1 MEEIMGRE
9 YVFNKIAK
17 TVYPRVL
24 EIVKE
29 IKNLKVSYSG
39 LFKHVTDEYFEK
51 YNDSWTIINGNS
63 IDTNELKFFQCM
75 IFQALKDCGFDYHDI
90 QFADDTEDSELKN
103 QTITYRKHR
112 LLGDYKHWIN
122 NPCNVDDYRLPGYGM
137 DWRGRLY
144 PQDNIYDFQSFKA
157 LRAMGDRFDSVEYD
171 MRASGIRILGCL
183 LRDSGLVLDLIDP
196 AKGDIYHNKQVS
208 FKDGESIKKGLMEY
222 IYGFGRDEFGQYIRD
237 DMRERPYTL
246 NDIQIPG
253 DWKAVDDLQN
263 QIISEFNKDDKEI
276 YYKLPDGF
284 IVDFKKYHKI
294 TINLNENWCRN
305 GLYASEYKIPEL
317 EKDER
322 NIYSIA
328 VDGFDRTKN
337 GWWMKGVVACII
349 HAWDAWLLR
358 EVYREFHD
366 NFKGS
371 IHDCYIL
378 KDISFDRINS
388 FVSNKLAWI
397 YKNADVL
404 MNEINNTFGIHI
416 EPKEFNED
424 IYQKIQDSESVK
436 IENQGITGKVNS
448 QTYFEYEQ
456 AFSQFFEGYDW
467 LIRTRM
473 IPDDIYTK
481 FLDAY
486 KRLECPNTLVDEY
499 IKNKTVTKR

>member
-1 MEEIMGRE
+1 MGRE
-9 YVFNKIAK
+9 YVYNKAAK
-17 TVYPRVL
+17 TAYPRVL
-24 EIVKE
+24 SIVQE

-39 LFKHVTDEYFEK
+39 LFKYITDEYFTRF
-51 YNDSWTIINGNS
+51 NDSWTIINSNS
-63 IDTNELKFFQCM
+63 VDTNEVKFFQCM
-75 IFQALKDCGFDYHDI
+75 IFSALKDCGFDYHDI
-90 QFADDTEDSELKN
+90 IFADETKDSELKN
-103 QTITYRKHR
+103 QTITYKKHR

-122 NPCNVDDYRLPGYGM
+122 NPCNVEDYRLSGYGI

-144 PQDNIYDFQSFKA
+144 PIDNIYDFQSFKP
-157 LRAMGDRFDSVEYD
+157 LRAMGERFDCTEYD

-183 LRDSGLVLDLIDP
+183 LRDKGLVLDLIDP
-196 AKGDIYHNKQVS
+196 AHGDVYHNKKIT
-208 FKDGESIKKGLMEY
+208 FKDGRPIKYGLMEY

-237 DMRERPYTL
+237 DMRERPYQL
-246 NDIQIPG
+246 SIKIPG
-253 DWKAVDDLQN
+253 DWKQVDELQN

-294 TINLNENWCRN
+294 TINLNENWVRN
-305 GLYASEYKIPEL
+305 GLYASQYKIPEL
-317 EKDER
+317 EKEDER

-328 VDGFDRTKN
+328 VDGLDRTKRN
-337 GWWMKGVVACII
+337 WHMKGVVACII

-378 KDISFDRINS
+378 NGVEFDKINS
-388 FVSNKLAWI
+388 FVSGKLAWI
-397 YKNADVL
+397 YKNADTL
-404 MNEINNTFGIHI
+404 MDEINKTFGINI
-416 EPKEFNED
+416 KPKEFDES
-424 IYQKIQDSESVK
+424 IYEKIQKSESVK

-448 QTYFEYEQ
+448 ETYFEYEK
-456 AFSQFFEGYDW
+456 AFSDFFEGYDW

-473 IPDDIYTK
+473 IPEDIYAK

-486 KRLECPNTLVDEY
+486 KKLESPNTLVDEY
-499 IKNKTVTKR
+499 IRNKTVTK